1 MILERIEREMTRQDK
16 TEQDRTGQDKQR
28 EIIDEQ
34 KSKEI
39 ITHTNV
45 HKYRRMMNDSNNNS
59 NNYRNEK
66 TNTRISKS

>member
-1 MILERIEREMTRQDK
+1 MILERIEREMTRKGKTGEDK
-16 TEQDRTGQDKQR
+16 TREEQQC

-34 KSKEI
+34 KSEEI

-45 HKYRRMMNDSNNNS
+45 HKNIKMINDSNNIS
-59 NNYRNEK
+59 NNGNEK